1 MHMGFSN
8 FYIFLVFF
16 TISAKSNILCGNPE
30 ENQSKYKTPIKTQ
43 FFGFGVKMHMGSQFF
58 IFFWFSS
65 RFLQNPIFCV
75 GILKK
80 IKENI
85 KKHKNSIFGFR
96 SQDAHGFLN
105 FLYFFGFLHDF
116 CKIQYFVWKSWR
128 KSRKI
133 IKTWKLHFWIRWWH
147 LCPDPNFQNH
157 QTPDSASWLLLFTSP
172 LL

>member
-1 MHMGFSN
+1 MGLYWRPTNARMASWVLQEIWN
-8 FYIFLVFF
+8 VMVLV
-16 TISAKSNILCGNPE
+16 I
-30 ENQSKYKTPIKTQ
+30 
-43 FFGFGVKMHMGSQFF
+43 FGVKMHMGSQFF
-58 IFFWFSS
+58 IFFWLSS

-85 KKHKNSIFGFR
+85 KKHKNSIFWFR

-172 LL
+172 LLTRKTIIISENLNYWNW